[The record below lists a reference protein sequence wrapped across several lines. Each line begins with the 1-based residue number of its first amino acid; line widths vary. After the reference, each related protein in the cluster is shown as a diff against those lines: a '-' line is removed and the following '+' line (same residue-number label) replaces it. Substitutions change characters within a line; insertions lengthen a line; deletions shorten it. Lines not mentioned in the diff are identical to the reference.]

1 MIALLETDGKQEF
14 RRRANGTPLELRRL
28 RWRNFW
34 VSSGRTV
41 SASQLVNLSNGVFT
55 SEVGRIRFNGV
66 DITGE
71 PPYHIARRGLART
84 HQIVQP
90 LNNMTVFENCM
101 VSACFKRENLPL
113 VRAGEAAWGAAVV
126 TRASEHQS
134 RQQHQRVG

>member
-1 MIALLETDGKQEF
+1 VSKSFGGVQTVRHLSFAVRDGEIS
-14 RRRANGTPLELRRL
+14 G
-28 RWRNFW
+28 
-34 VSSGRTV
+34 SHSGRTV
-41 SASQLVNLSNGVFT
+41 SASQLVNLINGVFT
-55 SEVGRIRFNGV
+55 PEVGRIRFSGV

-90 LNNMTVFENCM
+90 LINMTVFENCT
-101 VSACFKRENLPL
+101 VSACFRRENLPL

-134 RQQHQRVG
+134 RQQHRRVG